1 MQSMLRRLSILAAV
15 FMLIAAVS
23 SAQTAQIPLEDLSLL
38 ESGSV
43 LQDSFDEDVTAR
55 LYAFQGSAGDFVSVA
70 MVQVDETGSLD
81 PYLLLF
87 APDGELLASDD
98 DSGSVFLSALIEG
111 VELPSD
117 GTYLVLATSL
127 YYIESTSP
135 DVPEPQDYVIG
146 IEGAT
151 APDVSEISIEALPM
165 AYGDTLSA
173 ESTVSNP
180 GVFFAFAGDAG
191 DVVNVLMDSG
201 EFPTLLHLFAP
212 TGERIATDASAISEL
227 DLQDEG
233 VYLILATDAFFYEAQ
248 QEDGFFI
255 GGEFTLALEGQ

>member
-1 MQSMLRRLSILAAV
+1 MQLLLRRLSVLAAV

-23 SAQTAQIPLEDLSLL
+23 HAQTAQIPLEELPLM

-55 LYAFQGSAGDFVSVA
+55 LYAFQASAGDIVSVA
-70 MVQVDETGSLD
+70 MVQSDEEGELD

-98 DSGSVFLSALIEG
+98 DSGSVFLSALIDR

-135 DVPEPQDYVIG
+135 DVTEPQDYLIG
-146 IEGAT
+146 MEGAT
-151 APDVSEISIEALPM
+151 TPDTDEISIEALPM
-165 AYGDTLSA
+165 AYGDTLDA
-173 ESTVSNP
+173 ESTLTHP

-191 DVVNVLMDSG
+191 DVVSVLMDSE

-212 TGERIATDASAISEL
+212 GGERIATDASAITEVEL
-227 DLQDEG
+227 EAEG
-233 VYLILATDAFFYEAQ
+233 VYLILATDAFFYEAL
-248 QEDGFFI
+248 QEDTFFL
-255 GGEFTLALEGQ
+255 GGAFTLALDGQ